1 MTRLCNYVRVVLKKR
16 GDILDNTVVGISTN
30 SIADTLTFYDLQRL
44 PKNILTDVM
53 EQMGEDPKQVS
64 KQVMAEMIWAE
75 IKTNRSMRNE
85 LLEPHELNL
94 FTNKVTTSYYKTAS
108 LKDLKEKIIAK
119 EGTEVITNQ
128 IEIDDESINSI
139 PKIFSIC
146 DCPEQIFGKNKFM
159 LRFLYQNGFYY
170 IPTPEGNNQIK
181 KIQTITALVDEE
193 NGIIEIRSNTTA
205 SKKIPTILANYFEDR
220 PQIDKLNILFK
231 HNETTENLARAL
243 QGKLLE
249 SSGEPTLPLEDLN
262 DNQVQEIQNILDVI
276 DIGLS
281 QKNSEAIDYSSVI
294 DSASEVI
301 FEEQSPVPFLALI
314 LAGLD
319 KVSLKTFVESLV
331 TSPLYKSLAPYLTN
345 HGGYISFSVTF
356 KSLLDEHT
364 IQVAK
369 QSNTIYFPGNSNE
382 VAIKKVRD
390 AIL

>member
-1 MTRLCNYVRVVLKKR
+1 MTRLCNYVIVVLKKR

>member
-1 MTRLCNYVRVVLKKR
+1 M
-16 GDILDNTVVGISTN
+16 DNTVVGISTN

>member
-1 MTRLCNYVRVVLKKR
+1 M
-16 GDILDNTVVGISTN
+16 
-30 SIADTLTFYDLQRL
+30 
-44 PKNILTDVM
+44 
-53 EQMGEDPKQVS
+53 
-64 KQVMAEMIWAE
+64 
-75 IKTNRSMRNE
+75 
-85 LLEPHELNL
+85 
-94 FTNKVTTSYYKTAS
+94 
-108 LKDLKEKIIAK
+108 
-119 EGTEVITNQ
+119 
-128 IEIDDESINSI
+128 
-139 PKIFSIC
+139 
-146 DCPEQIFGKNKFM
+146 
-159 LRFLYQNGFYY
+159 
-170 IPTPEGNNQIK
+170 
-181 KIQTITALVDEE
+181 
-193 NGIIEIRSNTTA
+193 
-205 SKKIPTILANYFEDR
+205 
-220 PQIDKLNILFK
+220 
-231 HNETTENLARAL
+231 
-243 QGKLLE
+243 LE

>member
-1 MTRLCNYVRVVLKKR
+1 MDTT
-16 GDILDNTVVGISTN
+16 TVDVITN
-30 SIADTLTFYDLQRL
+30 SIADTITFYDLQRL
-44 PKNILTDVM
+44 PKSILTDVM

-64 KQVMAEMIWAE
+64 KQVMAETIWAE
-75 IKTNRSMRNE
+75 IKSDRSKRNE
-85 LLEPHELNL
+85 LLKSHELNL

-108 LKDLKEKIIAK
+108 LKDLNEKIVAK
-119 EGTEVITNQ
+119 EGNDVICGQ
-128 IEIDDESINSI
+128 LEIDDESINSI

-146 DCPEQIFGKNKFM
+146 DCPEQTFGKNKFM

-170 IPTPEGNNQIK
+170 IPTPDGNNQIK

-205 SKKIPTILANYFEDR
+205 SKKIPTILANYFEDG

-231 HNETTENLARAL
+231 HDETTENLASAL

-249 SSGEPTLPLEDLN
+249 SSGEPTLPLEELN
-262 DNQVQEIQNILDVI
+262 DIQIQEIQNVLDVI

-281 QKNSEAIDYSSVI
+281 QESSEDIDYSSVI
-294 DSASEVI
+294 DSASKAI

-356 KSLLDEHT
+356 NSLLEEHT